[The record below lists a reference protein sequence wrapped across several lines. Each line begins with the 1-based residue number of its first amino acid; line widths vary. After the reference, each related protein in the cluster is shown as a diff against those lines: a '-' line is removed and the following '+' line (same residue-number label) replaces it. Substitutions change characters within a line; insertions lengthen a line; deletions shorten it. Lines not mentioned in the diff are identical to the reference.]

1 MTGLK
6 EHPLRRELAD
16 EAHARPYM
24 LVSPPVRVSHLAAI
38 TGETGFEAD
47 HAHLEDLCGRFKVPA
62 PAIEATHFTADL
74 GPVLVKWERHTEFVS
89 FTFFVDG
96 AFSDPFETSALA
108 AVPKDWLAAIPGDIM
123 VATHLA
129 AEAADAPERSKD
141 EIMEMFG
148 GGAITG
154 SQLLAG
160 GARAWTDHRIHDDGF
175 GRILVRADSVGQRR
189 LGRIIQRLLEIETY
203 RYLAMMAFPLAK
215 QTIPQLAAAEHELS
229 EIVTRLADDSGADD
243 ERALLK
249 NLSALAARSEATMV
263 SNAYRFSAS
272 RAYFDLVERR
282 VVELREERLDNLQPF
297 GEFIYRRLG
306 PAMATRDSVTDR
318 QASLS
323 EGVARASNLL
333 RTRVDV
339 ALEEQN
345 RDLLRSMDRR
355 ARLQLRLQETVEG
368 LSVAA
373 ISYYVLSLV
382 VYMARGLKSLHLPV
396 DPYLTALVALPFVV
410 LGVWGGVRR
419 MRKRLVKR
427 DDSP

>member
-6 EHPLRRELAD
+6 EHPLRRELAE

-24 LVSPPVRVSHLAAI
+24 LVNPPIRVSHLVAI
-38 TGETGFEAD
+38 TGETGIEAD
-47 HAHLEDLCGRFKVPA
+47 HAHLVDLCERFKVRA
-62 PAIEATHFTADL
+62 PAADTTHFIADL
-74 GPVLVKWERHTEFVS
+74 GAVLVKWERHTEFVS
-89 FTFFVDG
+89 FTFFLDG
-96 AFSDPFETSALA
+96 PFAEPFETSALA
-108 AVPKDWLAAIPGDIM
+108 AVPEDWLAAIPGDIM

-129 AEAADAPERSKD
+129 AETADAPARTKD
-141 EIMEMFG
+141 EITALLD

-215 QTIPQLAAAEHELS
+215 QSLPQLAAAEHELS

-249 NLSALAARSEATMV
+249 NLSALAARSEATVV
-263 SNAYRFSAS
+263 SNAYRFGAS

-306 PAMATRDSVTDR
+306 PAMATRDNVADR
-318 QASLS
+318 QAALS

-339 ALEEQN
+339 ALAEQN

-355 ARLQLRLQETVEG
+355 ARLQLRLQETIEG

-373 ISYYVLSLV
+373 ISYYVLSLI
-382 VYMARGLKSLHLPV
+382 VYMARGLKSLNVHV

-410 LGVWGGVRR
+410 AGIWAGVRR
-419 MRKRLVKR
+419 MRRKLTKR

>member
-16 EAHARPYM
+16 EVHARPYM
-24 LVSPPVRVSHLAAI
+24 MLDAPVRVSHLAAV
-38 TGETGFEAD
+38 TGETGIEAD
-47 HAHLEDLCGRFKVPA
+47 RAHIEDLCQRFDVPA
-62 PAIEATHFTADL
+62 PGVEATHFTADL

-89 FTFFVDG
+89 FTFFLDG
-96 AFSDPFETSALA
+96 AFAEPFEISALS
-108 AVPKDWLAAIPGDIM
+108 AVPDDWLAAIPGDIM
-123 VATHLA
+123 VATHLV
-129 AEAADAPERSKD
+129 AEASNTAERTKD
-141 EIMEMFG
+141 EIIAIFG

-160 GARAWTDHRIHDDGF
+160 GARAWSDHRIHDDGF
-175 GRILVRADSVGQRR
+175 GRILVRADSVGRRR
-189 LGRIIQRLLEIETY
+189 LGRIVQRLLEIETY
-203 RYLAMMAFPLAK
+203 RFLAMMAFPLAN
-215 QTIPQLAAAEHELS
+215 QSIPQLAVAERELS
-229 EIVTRLADDSGADD
+229 EIVTRLADDSGAGD

-263 SNAYRFSAS
+263 SSAYRFSAS

-282 VVELREERLDNLQPF
+282 VAELREERLDNLQPF

-306 PAMATRDSVTDR
+306 PAMATRDSVADR
-318 QASLS
+318 QMALS

-382 VYMARGLKSLHLPV
+382 VYMARGLKSLKLPI

-410 LGVWGGVRR
+410 LGVWAGVRR
-419 MRKRLVKR
+419 MRRKLTNRS
-427 DDSP
+427 DSP